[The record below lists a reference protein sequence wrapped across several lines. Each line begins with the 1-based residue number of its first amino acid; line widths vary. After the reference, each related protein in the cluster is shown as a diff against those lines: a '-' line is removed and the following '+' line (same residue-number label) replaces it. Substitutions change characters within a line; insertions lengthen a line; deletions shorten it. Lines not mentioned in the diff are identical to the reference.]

1 MKKVKILFFI
11 CSDARLIDEL
21 HQNNKNTEDDDDDGS
36 DSGGDEDGEDVE
48 VVEIDLGDEGYK
60 INGYKLE
67 VFNNSDNIFQRQS
80 RTLRMMTEVAMK
92 MMMMRWMPNKPETIL
107 IKNYYTLIAKLE
119 SIAAQNGSSLV
130 LYK

>member
-48 VVEIDLGDEGYK
+48 VVEIDLGDEGDK
-60 INGYKLE
+60 IICHKL
-67 VFNNSDNIFQRQS
+67 
-80 RTLRMMTEVAMK
+80 LRVCQPIG
-92 MMMMRWMPNKPETIL
+92 W
-107 IKNYYTLIAKLE
+107 YTLKVKFF
-119 SIAAQNGSSLV
+119 SGNRGH
-130 LYK
+130 